1 MAFDTSGIRLKPCVD
16 LFSTEASRQ
25 DASLEKTARYRWI
38 SSFHSKT
45 IHSKSLMMNP

>member
-25 DASLEKTARYRWI
+25 DAGLFGSVGGNGLHGRFKTG
-38 SSFHSKT
+38 
-45 IHSKSLMMNP
+45 

>member
-25 DASLEKTARYRWI
+25 DASLEKIREI
-38 SSFHSKT
+38 PLDPFHPRTGIDYQK
-45 IHSKSLMMNP
+45 

>member
-25 DASLEKTARYRWI
+25 DASLEKIREIPLDQLVPFKDHPFKA
-38 SSFHSKT
+38 
-45 IHSKSLMMNP
+45 P

>member
-25 DASLEKTARYRWI
+25 DALRIQQPERLHQAGQNLLNLI
-38 SSFHSKT
+38 
-45 IHSKSLMMNP
+45 

>member
-25 DASLEKTARYRWI
+25 DASLEKIREIPLDQLVPAFPVRFPFGSCY
-38 SSFHSKT
+38 
-45 IHSKSLMMNP
+45 P